1 MIRNKSCFLV
11 LALLGSLCVWAQ
23 KEMQPTSSAV
33 RMDSYKKKKAMEETS
48 LVKGVKF
55 RNVGPTIMSGRVV
68 DVDVNPNNSIEFY
81 VAYATGGLWYTN
93 NNGQSFTPV
102 FDGQDNLFM
111 GDIAVDWP
119 SKTIYVGTGENTSS
133 RSTYAGSGLYKSTDG
148 GKTWQWIGLG
158 DTHHIGKVLISPKDP
173 NTVWVAA
180 LGHLYSPNTERG
192 VFKTTDGGK
201 TWAKTLYIDDKTGAI
216 DIDIDPKDPSVLY
229 AATWYRTRSSWNFE
243 EGGPTTGIY
252 KSIDGGNKWTL
263 LTTPSSGF
271 PAGKGGGRIGLAVVP
286 QNPQIIFAVVDNNNN
301 RPAKKDTADKYT
313 LLDFRNITKEAFAKL
328 NDKKLDDFIKE
339 NRFPEDFNAAILK
352 KQVAEGKLKPTVVAD
367 YLKSGNTDML
377 VNEVVGAEVYKSNDG
392 GKSWKKTN
400 ANFIEAFSSYGYYMS
415 KIWVSPTDSN
425 KVVITG
431 VPLSLS
437 VDGGKTFKSIG
448 GSNVHSD
455 HHAFWFDPKNEN
467 HILNGNDGG
476 LNMSYDLG
484 KNWSKLNSTSVG
496 QFYSVAVDDA
506 KPYNVYGGLQDNGVW
521 YGPSNNVEGNGWQG
535 AGEYSFKSIGGGD
548 GMQVQVDTRDNK
560 TWETPIAL
568 SKHNQDV
575 LYMGSNKFHRSL
587 NRGEGMETLTEDL
600 TKGAKEGD
608 VPFGTTTWIAESPLK
623 FGLLYIGTDDGLIHL
638 SRDGGYN
645 WMKISDKLPQGLWV
659 SCITPSAYKD
669 GRVYASLTGYRFDNF
684 TPYLYVSEDFGTTW
698 KSISGNLP
706 MESINS
712 IKEDPKIENI
722 LYVGTDN
729 GLYMTMDRG
738 MSYMPF
744 SNNLPPVPVH
754 DIAIQQRENDIVL
767 GTHGRSIYIANLD
780 AVQKL
785 SPETAAKNLEL
796 FSIKDFTVSPAGN
809 RFGRM
814 AAPTVSIS
822 YFKKTAGPVTIL
834 IKNGK
839 GEVLNTIAQNA
850 SIGLNTFEYDLSLA
864 KKTSDEESMSRGNT
878 LTAGNY
884 TVEIESGNDK
894 VSKPLVIKMPSSK

>member
-1 MIRNKSCFLV
+1 
-11 LALLGSLCVWAQ
+11 
-23 KEMQPTSSAV
+23 
-33 RMDSYKKKKAMEETS
+33 
-48 LVKGVKF
+48 
-55 RNVGPTIMSGRVV
+55 
-68 DVDVNPNNSIEFY
+68 
-81 VAYATGGLWYTN
+81 
-93 NNGQSFTPV
+93 
-102 FDGQDNLFM
+102 
-111 GDIAVDWP
+111 
-119 SKTIYVGTGENTSS
+119 
-133 RSTYAGSGLYKSTDG
+133 
-148 GKTWQWIGLG
+148 
-158 DTHHIGKVLISPKDP
+158 
-173 NTVWVAA
+173 
-180 LGHLYSPNTERG
+180 
-192 VFKTTDGGK
+192 
-201 TWAKTLYIDDKTGAI
+201 
-216 DIDIDPKDPSVLY
+216 
-229 AATWYRTRSSWNFE
+229 
-243 EGGPTTGIY
+243 
-252 KSIDGGNKWTL
+252 
-263 LTTPSSGF
+263 
-271 PAGKGGGRIGLAVVP
+271 
-286 QNPQIIFAVVDNNNN
+286 
-301 RPAKKDTADKYT
+301 
-313 LLDFRNITKEAFAKL
+313 
-328 NDKKLDDFIKE
+328 
-339 NRFPEDFNAAILK
+339 
-352 KQVAEGKLKPTVVAD
+352 
-367 YLKSGNTDML
+367 
-377 VNEVVGAEVYKSNDG
+377 
-392 GKSWKKTN
+392 
-400 ANFIEAFSSYGYYMS
+400 
-415 KIWVSPTDSN
+415 
-425 KVVITG
+425 
-431 VPLSLS
+431 
-437 VDGGKTFKSIG
+437 
-448 GSNVHSD
+448 
-455 HHAFWFDPKNEN
+455 
-467 HILNGNDGG
+467 
-476 LNMSYDLG
+476 
-484 KNWSKLNSTSVG
+484 
-496 QFYSVAVDDA
+496 
-506 KPYNVYGGLQDNGVW
+506 
-521 YGPSNNVEGNGWQG
+521 
-535 AGEYSFKSIGGGD
+535 
-548 GMQVQVDTRDNK
+548 
-560 TWETPIAL
+560 
-568 SKHNQDV
+568 
-575 LYMGSNKFHRSL
+575 MGSNKFHRSL